1 MDDFSFENKFCQHFK
16 YLRKN
21 AEVFVS
27 FNIDRCQSILNDKIT
42 ISLYYNNK
50 LDVENEKRRL
60 DRFVT
65 KCKLNE
71 RGWQIP
77 CEIATYVSNFD
88 YGSVLFNQEFV
99 YITTFEYRRPIDETF
114 IMLTMR
120 IVDQTEDN
128 NDNIQNSL

>member
-1 MDDFSFENKFCQHFK
+1 MIFR
-16 YLRKN
+16 LRINFVSILNIKLN
-21 AEVFVS
+21 VQVFLS

-60 DRFVT
+60 DRFAT

-88 YGSVLFNQEFV
+88 YRSVLFNQEFV
-99 YITTFEYRRPIDETF
+99 YITAFEYRRPIDETF